1 MEELSG
7 KFRILAEISEKL
19 SGNKKPILVGGSAV
33 EFYTRGTCKSIDI
46 DLLGD
51 RETLVKLLEDM
62 GFSKT
67 GRHWFYTK
75 DIGIEIVGSS
85 AEGRRVNE
93 VLHEGKLIRIISIE
107 DLIVDRLNACKHWKS
122 QYDCEQGHVLFG
134 AYRDKLDMDYL
145 KLRMKEEDLEIELLK
160 MNTEKH
166 IN

>member
-1 MEELSG
+1 MSS

-19 SGNKKPILVGGSAV
+19 SGTKKPILVGGSAV

-85 AEGRRVNE
+85 AEGRRVND
-93 VLHEGKLIRIISIE
+93 VLHEGKVIRIISIE

-122 QYDCEQGHVLFG
+122 QYDCEQGQVLFG

-145 KLRMKEEDLEIELLK
+145 KSRMKEEDLEMELLK
-160 MNTEKH
+160 
-166 IN
+166 INL